1 MFKRLFHEL
10 TNIWLRFLKFNYWC
24 KLLANA
30 LKIKGDCLFVN
41 NFMVII
47 YIDSSLNI
55 DPFIKDPHI
64 YLGDN
69 HSFDD

>member
-1 MFKRLFHEL
+1 MFKRLFHEFA
-10 TNIWLRFLKFNYWC
+10 NIRLRFLKFNYWC
-24 KLLANA
+24 KLLVNGF
-30 LKIKGDCLFVN
+30 KIKGDCLFVN

-47 YIDSSLNI
+47 YINSYLNI
-55 DPFIKDPHI
+55 DPFIKGPHM